1 MTAEESTAVNG
12 STLRAL
18 WMALKKNTKLKRL
31 VLIVEHNTL
40 KPWKNRF
47 RQFHG
52 QVLPPV
58 RVDLPAKLA
67 FLSATCGAVT
77 NGERVLSVFQR
88 LDQRAVSLVFEFAA
102 TRAIRSVIICLEHE
116 TRIQQHSSL
125 TKEERVLARCRGS
138 SLFWISSLFLSCLLR
153 SESLPP
159 DNREDKRPRV
169 SAPDTVA
176 WDFLSPWFEQL
187 KGRPLVTSDGYVQV
201 LDPCFRPAQNRG
213 SEPKQYATNDWR
225 TREALELLV
234 VRGNDTSPF
243 EEMFRFACERD
254 REVPLSPRFRFQ
266 VEVGNQKPGELSPVT
281 KWRNFFLS
289 HTSDYRPS
297 PEFLEARQRILTM
310 QDEKFMIHP
319 RVPRSIEVPVSLDV
333 GSGGYGQSNAEFV
346 GHMWELQK
354 LINDMKSYHALQV
367 GNVNQDLKSIR
378 DCARAFTYRLD
389 LLSVQIVRVDMTEAC
404 VESVLRVLGTG
415 IRIET
420 LEVNAYHDLASL

>member
-1 MTAEESTAVNG
+1 
-12 STLRAL
+12 
-18 WMALKKNTKLKRL
+18 
-31 VLIVEHNTL
+31 
-40 KPWKNRF
+40 
-47 RQFHG
+47 
-52 QVLPPV
+52 
-58 RVDLPAKLA
+58 
-67 FLSATCGAVT
+67 
-77 NGERVLSVFQR
+77 
-88 LDQRAVSLVFEFAA
+88 
-102 TRAIRSVIICLEHE
+102 
-116 TRIQQHSSL
+116 
-125 TKEERVLARCRGS
+125 
-138 SLFWISSLFLSCLLR
+138 
-153 SESLPP
+153 
-159 DNREDKRPRV
+159 
-169 SAPDTVA
+169 
-176 WDFLSPWFEQL
+176 
-187 KGRPLVTSDGYVQV
+187 
-201 LDPCFRPAQNRG
+201 
-213 SEPKQYATNDWR
+213 
-225 TREALELLV
+225 
-234 VRGNDTSPF
+234 
-243 EEMFRFACERD
+243 MFRFACERD
-254 REVPLSPRFRFQ
+254 REVLLSPRFRFQ